1 MWKERIGK
9 YGGDQNSTS
18 YSDQPKNTVTN
29 GVCMYFSPAVF
40 REDKISNCF
49 FLYFFIR
56 WKYFSCSLCAIQMQG
71 AHAFTGAVLID
82 VLKCSHM
89 KHIVN

>member
-1 MWKERIGK
+1 MQIFSLLSATGK
-9 YGGDQNSTS
+9 TQTFIFDFSLGLLIIQNV
-18 YSDQPKNTVTN
+18 N
-29 GVCMYFSPAVF
+29 PAYLPA
-40 REDKISNCF
+40 IIM
-49 FLYFFIR
+49 L
-56 WKYFSCSLCAIQMQG
+56 WKYISCSLCAIQMQG